1 MHNDTGLLNRLK
13 KLLKK
18 DSDQPVTEEALQ
30 EIIHTSGEAGV
41 IADDI
46 HEMLNSVIE
55 LKDIRV
61 QEVMIP
67 RTDFIAVNADS
78 PLQEIIPS
86 INERGFSR
94 YPVFEDNLDNI
105 IGILYAKDILKCLQQ
120 DLGKATAREIMRPV
134 YFIPETKKIQELLQ
148 EMRKKGIHIAVAV
161 DEYGG
166 TSGLVTLSD
175 LVEEI
180 IGEIYEEDADQKA
193 DDEKNILPQE
203 DGSYLVAGKTEIE
216 EMENLF
222 DIEVDNR
229 GKFESIGG
237 LVIYLFNKIPT
248 VGETV
253 TYKNISIKVT
263 DADERR
269 VKKVS
274 LKSLPKPTDE
284 PAAQPEKPS

>member
-1 MHNDTGLLNRLK
+1 MSNDTGLLNRLK

-18 DSDQPVTEEALQ
+18 DNDQPVTEEALQ

-78 PLQEIIPS
+78 PLQEIIQS

-105 IGILYAKDILKCLQQ
+105 IGIVYAKDILKYLQQ
-120 DLGKATAREIMRPV
+120 DLAKTTAREIMRPV

-148 EMRKKGIHIAVAV
+148 EMRKNGIHIAVAV

-180 IGEIYEEDADQKA
+180 IGEIYEEDADQKG
-193 DDEKNILPQE
+193 DDEKNILPQG

-216 EMENLF
+216 EMEDLF

-237 LVIYLFNKIPT
+237 LVIYLFNKIPA

-269 VKKVS
+269 VKKVR
-274 LKSLPKPTDE
+274 LKPLPKPADE
-284 PAAQPEKPS
+284 PAARPERP

>member
-1 MHNDTGLLNRLK
+1 MDNDTGLLHRLK
-13 KLLKK
+13 RLLKK
-18 DSDQPVTEEALQ
+18 DNSQPLTEEALQ
-30 EIIHTSGEAGV
+30 EIINTSGEAGV
-41 IADDI
+41 IADDT
-46 HEMLNSVIE
+46 HEMLSSIIE

-67 RTDFIAVNADS
+67 RTDFIAINADS
-78 PLQEIIPS
+78 SLQEIIPT

-105 IGILYAKDILKCLQQ
+105 IGILYAKDMLKYLQE
-120 DLGKATAREIMRPV
+120 DLDKITARQIIRPV
-134 YFIPETKKIQELLQ
+134 YFIPETKKIQELLH

-193 DDEKNILPQE
+193 DEVKNILPQE

-216 EMENLF
+216 ELEDLF
-222 DIEVDNR
+222 NIEVDNR

-237 LVIYLFNKIPT
+237 LVIYLFSKIPA
-248 VGETV
+248 VGEII

-269 VKKVS
+269 VKKVRIS
-274 LKSLPKPTDE
+274 SLPKPADE
-284 PAAQPEKPS
+284 SVSPPENR

>member
-1 MHNDTGLLNRLK
+1 MDNDTRLLHRLK
-13 KLLKK
+13 RLFKK
-18 DSDQPVTEEALQ
+18 DSSQPLTEKALQ
-30 EIIHTSGEAGV
+30 EIIHTSGEAGF
-41 IADDI
+41 IADDT
-46 HEMLNSVIE
+46 HEMLNSIIE

-67 RTDFIAVNADS
+67 RTDFIAINADS
-78 PLQEIIPS
+78 PLEEIIPT

-105 IGILYAKDILKCLQQ
+105 IGILYAKDILKYLQE
-120 DLGKATAREIMRPV
+120 DLDKITARQIVRPV
-134 YFIPETKKIQELLQ
+134 YFIPETKKIQELLH

-180 IGEIYEEDADQKA
+180 IGEIYEEDADPKA
-193 DDEKNILPQE
+193 EEVKNILPQE

-216 EMENLF
+216 ELEDLF
-222 DIEVDNR
+222 NIEVDNR

-237 LVIYLFNKIPT
+237 LVIYLFSKIPA
-248 VGETV
+248 VGEII
-253 TYKNISIKVT
+253 TYKDISIKVT

-269 VKKVS
+269 VKKVRIS
-274 LKSLPKPTDE
+274 SLPKPADE
-284 PAAQPEKPS
+284 PASTPENP

>member
-1 MHNDTGLLNRLK
+1 MENDTGFLNRLK
-13 KLLKK
+13 KLFHRD
-18 DSDQPVTEEALQ
+18 DSQPLTEEALQ

-41 IADDI
+41 IADDT
-46 HEMLNSVIE
+46 HEMLNSIIE
-55 LKDIRV
+55 LQDIRV

-67 RTDFIAVNADS
+67 RTDFTAVSADD
-78 PLQEIIPS
+78 PLPEIIS
-86 INERGFSR
+86 TINERGFSR

-105 IGILYAKDILKCLQQ
+105 IGILYAKDILKYLQE
-120 DLGKATAREIMRPV
+120 DTRNITARQIIRPV
-134 YFIPETKKIQELLQ
+134 YFIPETKKVQELLQ

-180 IGEIYEEDADQKA
+180 IGEIYEEDVDQKA
-193 DDEKNILPQE
+193 AEEKNIVPQD

-216 EMENLF
+216 ELEDLF

-229 GKFESIGG
+229 GKFESVGG
-237 LVIYLFNKIPT
+237 LVIYLFSKIPA
-248 VGETV
+248 VGETI
-253 TYKNISIKVT
+253 TYKNIAIQVT

-269 VKKVS
+269 VKKVRLS
-274 LKSLPKPTDE
+274 PLKDATDE
-284 PAAQPEKPS
+284 PVTSPDNV

>member
-1 MHNDTGLLNRLK
+1 MDNNTGLLHRLK
-13 KLLKK
+13 RLFKK
-18 DSDQPVTEEALQ
+18 NSGQPLTEEALQ
-30 EIIHTSGEAGV
+30 EIIHTSGEAGF
-41 IADDI
+41 IADDT
-46 HEMLNSVIE
+46 HEMLNSIIE

-67 RTDFIAVNADS
+67 RTDFIAINADS
-78 PLQEIIPS
+78 PLQEIIPT

-105 IGILYAKDILKCLQQ
+105 IGILYAKDMLKYLQEGL
-120 DLGKATAREIMRPV
+120 DKITARQITRPV
-134 YFIPETKKIQELLQ
+134 YFIPETKKIQELLH

-180 IGEIYEEDADQKA
+180 IGEIYEEDTDPKA
-193 DDEKNILPQE
+193 DEVKNILPQE

-216 EMENLF
+216 ELEDLLK
-222 DIEVDNR
+222 IEVDNR

-237 LVIYLFNKIPT
+237 LVIYLFSKIPA
-248 VGETV
+248 VGEII
-253 TYKNISIKVT
+253 TYKDISIKVT

-269 VKKVS
+269 VKKVRIS
-274 LKSLPKPTDE
+274 SLPKPADE
-284 PAAQPEKPS
+284 PASPPENP

>member
-1 MHNDTGLLNRLK
+1 MDNDTGLLHRLK
-13 KLLKK
+13 RLFKK
-18 DSDQPVTEEALQ
+18 DSGQPLTEEALQ
-30 EIIHTSGEAGV
+30 EIIHTSGEAGF
-41 IADDI
+41 IADDT
-46 HEMLNSVIE
+46 HEMLNSIIE

-67 RTDFIAVNADS
+67 RTDFIAINADS
-78 PLQEIIPS
+78 PLQEIIPT

-105 IGILYAKDILKCLQQ
+105 IGILYAKDMLKYLQE
-120 DLGKATAREIMRPV
+120 DLDKITARQIIRPV
-134 YFIPETKKIQELLQ
+134 YFIPETKKIQELLH

-180 IGEIYEEDADQKA
+180 IGEIYEEDTDPKA
-193 DDEKNILPQE
+193 DEVKNILPQE

-216 EMENLF
+216 ELEDLF
-222 DIEVDNR
+222 NIEVDNR

-237 LVIYLFNKIPT
+237 LVIYLFSKIPA
-248 VGETV
+248 VGEII
-253 TYKNISIKVT
+253 TYKDISIKVT

-269 VKKVS
+269 VKKVRIS
-274 LKSLPKPTDE
+274 SLPKPADE
-284 PAAQPEKPS
+284 PVSPPENP

>member
-1 MHNDTGLLNRLK
+1 MDNDTGLLHRLQ
-13 KLLKK
+13 KLFKK
-18 DSDQPVTEEALQ
+18 DSSQPLTEEALQ
-30 EIIHTSGEAGV
+30 EIIHTSGEAGF
-41 IADDI
+41 IADDT
-46 HEMLNSVIE
+46 HEMLNSIIE

-67 RTDFIAVNADS
+67 RTDFIAINADS
-78 PLQEIIPS
+78 PLRGIIPT

-105 IGILYAKDILKCLQQ
+105 IGMLYAKDILKYLQE
-120 DLGKATAREIMRPV
+120 DLDKITARQIIRPV
-134 YFIPETKKIQELLQ
+134 FFIPETKKIQELLH
-148 EMRKKGIHIAVAV
+148 EMRIKGIHIAVAV

-180 IGEIYEEDADQKA
+180 IGEIYEEDTDQKA
-193 DDEKNILPQE
+193 DEIKNILPQE

-216 EMENLF
+216 ELEDLF
-222 DIEVDNR
+222 NIEVDNR

-237 LVIYLFNKIPT
+237 LVIYLFSKIPA
-248 VGETV
+248 VGEII
-253 TYKNISIKVT
+253 TYKDISIKVT

-269 VKKVS
+269 VKQVRIS
-274 LKSLPKPTDE
+274 SLPKLADE
-284 PAAQPEKPS
+284 AVSPPENR

>member
-1 MHNDTGLLNRLK
+1 MEKGTGLLRQLK
-13 KLLKK
+13 NLFRR
-18 DSDQPVTEEALQ
+18 DSSHPLTEEDLQ

-41 IADDI
+41 IADDT
-46 HEMLNSVIE
+46 HEMLNSIIE

-67 RTDFIAVNADS
+67 RTDFIAIGTES
-78 PLQEIIPS
+78 PLQEIIPT

-105 IGILYAKDILKCLQQ
+105 IGILYAKDILKYLQE
-120 DLGKATAREIMRPV
+120 DLNKISARQIIRPV

-180 IGEIYEEDADQKA
+180 IGEIYEEDTDHKA
-193 DDEKNILPQE
+193 AEGKNILPQE
-203 DGSYLVAGKTEIE
+203 DGSFLVAGKTEIE
-216 EMENLF
+216 ELEDLF
-222 DIEVDNR
+222 NIEVDNR
-229 GKFESIGG
+229 GKFESVGG
-237 LVIYLFNKIPT
+237 LVVYLFSKIPT
-248 VGETV
+248 VGETI
-253 TYKNISIKVT
+253 TYKNIAIKII

-269 VKKVS
+269 VKKVRITS
-274 LKSLPKPTDE
+274 LTQPTDE
-284 PAAQPEKPS
+284 SVPSSENRS

>member
-1 MHNDTGLLNRLK
+1 MDNDTGLLHRLK
-13 KLLKK
+13 RLFKK
-18 DSDQPVTEEALQ
+18 DSGQPLTEEALQ
-30 EIIHTSGEAGV
+30 EIIHTSGEAGF
-41 IADDI
+41 IADDT
-46 HEMLNSVIE
+46 HEMLNSIIE

-67 RTDFIAVNADS
+67 RTDFIAINADS
-78 PLQEIIPS
+78 PLQEIIPT

-105 IGILYAKDILKCLQQ
+105 IGILYAKDMLKYLQE
-120 DLGKATAREIMRPV
+120 DLDKITARQIIRPV
-134 YFIPETKKIQELLQ
+134 YFIPETKKIQELLH

-180 IGEIYEEDADQKA
+180 IGEIYEEDTDPKA
-193 DDEKNILPQE
+193 DEVKNILPQE

-216 EMENLF
+216 ELEDLF
-222 DIEVDNR
+222 NIEVDNR

-237 LVIYLFNKIPT
+237 LVIYLFSKIPA
-248 VGETV
+248 VGETI

-269 VKKVS
+269 VKKVRLS
-274 LKSLPKPTDE
+274 SLPKPADE
-284 PAAQPEKPS
+284 PVSPPENP

>member
-1 MHNDTGLLNRLK
+1 MDNDIGLLHRLK
-13 KLLKK
+13 RLFKK
-18 DSDQPVTEEALQ
+18 DSGQPLTEEALQ
-30 EIIHTSGEAGV
+30 EIIHTSGEAGF
-41 IADDI
+41 IADDT
-46 HEMLNSVIE
+46 HEMLNSIIE

-67 RTDFIAVNADS
+67 RTDFIAINADS
-78 PLQEIIPS
+78 PLQEIIPT

-105 IGILYAKDILKCLQQ
+105 IGILYAKDILKYLQE
-120 DLGKATAREIMRPV
+120 DLDKITARQIIRPV
-134 YFIPETKKIQELLQ
+134 YFIPETKKIQELLH

-193 DDEKNILPQE
+193 DEVKNIIPQE

-216 EMENLF
+216 ELEDLF
-222 DIEVDNR
+222 NIEVDNR

-237 LVIYLFNKIPT
+237 LVIYLFSKIPA
-248 VGETV
+248 VGEII

-269 VKKVS
+269 VRKVRLS
-274 LKSLPKPTDE
+274 SLPKPADE
-284 PAAQPEKPS
+284 PVSPPENR

>member
-1 MHNDTGLLNRLK
+1 MDNNTGLLHRLK
-13 KLLKK
+13 RLFKK
-18 DSDQPVTEEALQ
+18 NSGQPLTEEALQ
-30 EIIHTSGEAGV
+30 EIIHTSGEAGF
-41 IADDI
+41 IADDT
-46 HEMLNSVIE
+46 HEMLNSIIE

-67 RTDFIAVNADS
+67 RTDFIAINADS
-78 PLQEIIPS
+78 PLQEIIPT

-105 IGILYAKDILKCLQQ
+105 IGILYAKDMLKYLQEGL
-120 DLGKATAREIMRPV
+120 DKITARQIIRPV
-134 YFIPETKKIQELLQ
+134 YFIPETKKIQELLH

-180 IGEIYEEDADQKA
+180 IGEIYEEDTDPKA
-193 DDEKNILPQE
+193 DEVKNILPQE

-216 EMENLF
+216 ELEDLF
-222 DIEVDNR
+222 NIEVDNR

-237 LVIYLFNKIPT
+237 LVIYLFSKIPA
-248 VGETV
+248 VGEII
-253 TYKNISIKVT
+253 TYKDISIKVT

-269 VKKVS
+269 VKKVRIS
-274 LKSLPKPTDE
+274 SLPKPADE
-284 PAAQPEKPS
+284 PASPPENP

>member
-1 MHNDTGLLNRLK
+1 MDNDTRLLHRLK
-13 KLLKK
+13 RLFKK
-18 DSDQPVTEEALQ
+18 DSSQPLTEKALQ
-30 EIIHTSGEAGV
+30 EIIHTSGEAGF
-41 IADDI
+41 IADDT
-46 HEMLNSVIE
+46 HEMLNSIIE

-67 RTDFIAVNADS
+67 RTDFIAINADS
-78 PLQEIIPS
+78 PLEEIIPT

-105 IGILYAKDILKCLQQ
+105 IGILYAKDILKYLQE
-120 DLGKATAREIMRPV
+120 DLDKITARQIVRPV
-134 YFIPETKKIQELLQ
+134 YFIPETKKIQELLH

-180 IGEIYEEDADQKA
+180 IGEIYEEDADPKA
-193 DDEKNILPQE
+193 DEVKNILPQE

-216 EMENLF
+216 ELEDLF
-222 DIEVDNR
+222 NIEVDNR

-237 LVIYLFNKIPT
+237 LVIYLFSKIPA
-248 VGETV
+248 VGEII
-253 TYKNISIKVT
+253 TYKDISIKVT

-269 VKKVS
+269 VKKVRIS
-274 LKSLPKPTDE
+274 SLPKPADE
-284 PAAQPEKPS
+284 PASTPENP

>member
-1 MHNDTGLLNRLK
+1 MDNDTGLLHRLK
-13 KLLKK
+13 RLFKK
-18 DSDQPVTEEALQ
+18 DSGQPLTEEALQ
-30 EIIHTSGEAGV
+30 EIIHTSGEAGF
-41 IADDI
+41 IADDT
-46 HEMLNSVIE
+46 HEMLNSIIE

-67 RTDFIAVNADS
+67 RTDFIAINADS
-78 PLQEIIPS
+78 PLQEIIPT

-105 IGILYAKDILKCLQQ
+105 IGILYAKDMLKYLQE
-120 DLGKATAREIMRPV
+120 DLDKITARQIIRPV
-134 YFIPETKKIQELLQ
+134 YFIPETKKIQELLH

-180 IGEIYEEDADQKA
+180 IGEIYEEDTDPKA
-193 DDEKNILPQE
+193 DEVKNILPQE

-216 EMENLF
+216 ELEDLF
-222 DIEVDNR
+222 NIEVDNR

-237 LVIYLFNKIPT
+237 LVIYLFSKIPA
-248 VGETV
+248 VGEII

-269 VKKVS
+269 VKKVRIS
-274 LKSLPKPTDE
+274 SLPKPADE
-284 PAAQPEKPS
+284 PVSPPENP

>member
-1 MHNDTGLLNRLK
+1 MDNDTGLLHRLK
-13 KLLKK
+13 RLFKK
-18 DSDQPVTEEALQ
+18 DSGQPLTEEALQ
-30 EIIHTSGEAGV
+30 EIIHTSGEAGF
-41 IADDI
+41 IADDT
-46 HEMLNSVIE
+46 HEMLNSIIE

-67 RTDFIAVNADS
+67 RTDFIAINADS
-78 PLQEIIPS
+78 PLQEIIPT

-105 IGILYAKDILKCLQQ
+105 IGILYAKDMLKYLQE
-120 DLGKATAREIMRPV
+120 DLDKITARQIIRPV
-134 YFIPETKKIQELLQ
+134 YFIPETKKIQELLH

-180 IGEIYEEDADQKA
+180 IGEIYEEDTDPKA
-193 DDEKNILPQE
+193 DEVKNILPQE

-216 EMENLF
+216 ELEDLF
-222 DIEVDNR
+222 NIEVDNR

-237 LVIYLFNKIPT
+237 LVIYLFSKIPAA
-248 VGETV
+248 GEII

-269 VKKVS
+269 VKKVRLS
-274 LKSLPKPTDE
+274 SLPKPADE
-284 PAAQPEKPS
+284 PVSPPENP

>member
-1 MHNDTGLLNRLK
+1 MDNNTGLLHRLK
-13 KLLKK
+13 RLFKK
-18 DSDQPVTEEALQ
+18 DSGQPLTEEALQ
-30 EIIHTSGEAGV
+30 EIIHTSGEAGF
-41 IADDI
+41 IADDT
-46 HEMLNSVIE
+46 HEMLNSIIE

-67 RTDFIAVNADS
+67 RTDFIAINADS
-78 PLQEIIPS
+78 PLQEIIPT

-105 IGILYAKDILKCLQQ
+105 IGILYAKDMLKYLQE
-120 DLGKATAREIMRPV
+120 DLDKITARQIIRPV
-134 YFIPETKKIQELLQ
+134 YFIPETKKIQELLH

-180 IGEIYEEDADQKA
+180 IGEIYEEDTDPKA
-193 DDEKNILPQE
+193 DEVKNILPQE

-216 EMENLF
+216 ELEDLF
-222 DIEVDNR
+222 NIEVDNR

-237 LVIYLFNKIPT
+237 LVIYLFSKIPA
-248 VGETV
+248 VGEII
-253 TYKNISIKVT
+253 TYKDISIKVT

-269 VKKVS
+269 VKKVRLS
-274 LKSLPKPTDE
+274 SLPKPADE
-284 PAAQPEKPS
+284 PVSPPENP